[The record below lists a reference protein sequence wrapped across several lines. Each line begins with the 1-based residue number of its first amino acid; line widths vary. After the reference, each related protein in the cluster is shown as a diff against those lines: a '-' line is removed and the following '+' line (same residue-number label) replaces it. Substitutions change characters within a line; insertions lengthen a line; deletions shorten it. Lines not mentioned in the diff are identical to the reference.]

1 MALSAFQAFWDAILQ
16 VMPNKKIPEYVR
28 CKHQWI
34 VRKFMLGVHA
44 RQVMSLTENIVVEIF
59 VDHIEASSLER
70 QRWLTRVRTAGFDQ
84 ALMEFAEL
92 LMEPG
97 NSWLIIKWDRIE
109 REIVE
114 PCGARFNL
122 N

>member
-1 MALSAFQAFWDAILQ
+1 MELSAFQAFWDAILQ

-97 NSWLIIKWDRIE
+97 NSWLVKKWDRIE
-109 REIVE
+109 NAIIE
-114 PCGARFNL
+114 PYAAQFGL

>member
-1 MALSAFQAFWDAILQ
+1 MRPTDNTVI
-16 VMPNKKIPEYVR
+16 
-28 CKHQWI
+28 
-34 VRKFMLGVHA
+34 
-44 RQVMSLTENIVVEIF
+44 EIF

-70 QRWLTRVRTAGFDQ
+70 RRWLARVRTAGFDQ

-97 NSWLIIKWDRIE
+97 NSWLVKKWDRIE
-109 REIVE
+109 NAIIE
-114 PCGARFNL
+114 PYAAQFGL

>member
-1 MALSAFQAFWDAILQ
+1 
-16 VMPNKKIPEYVR
+16 
-28 CKHQWI
+28 
-34 VRKFMLGVHA
+34 MLGVHA
-44 RQVMSLTENIVVEIF
+44 TQVMSLTENIVVEIF

-97 NSWLIIKWDRIE
+97 NSWLVRKWDRIE
-109 REIVE
+109 RAIVE
-114 PCGARFNL
+114 PCGPRFNL

>member
-1 MALSAFQAFWDAILQ
+1 MRPTDNTI
-16 VMPNKKIPEYVR
+16 I
-28 CKHQWI
+28 
-34 VRKFMLGVHA
+34 
-44 RQVMSLTENIVVEIF
+44 EIF

-70 QRWLTRVRTAGFDQ
+70 RRWLTRVRTAGFDQ

-97 NSWLIIKWDRIE
+97 NSWLIRKWDRIE
-109 REIVE
+109 RAIVQ

>member
-1 MALSAFQAFWDAILQ
+1 
-16 VMPNKKIPEYVR
+16 MPNKKIPEYVR

-34 VRKFMLGVHA
+34 VQKFMLGVHA
-44 RQVMSLTENIVVEIF
+44 TQVMSLTENIVVEIF

-97 NSWLIIKWDRIE
+97 NSWLLKKWDRIE
-109 REIVE
+109 NAIIE
-114 PCGARFNL
+114 PYAAQFGL

>member
-1 MALSAFQAFWDAILQ
+1 
-16 VMPNKKIPEYVR
+16 
-28 CKHQWI
+28 
-34 VRKFMLGVHA
+34 
-44 RQVMSLTENIVVEIF
+44 MSPTDNVVLEIF

-70 QRWLTRVRTAGFDQ
+70 RRWLARVRTAGFDQ

-97 NSWLIIKWDRIE
+97 NSWLVRKWDRIE
-109 REIVE
+109 RAIVE
-114 PCGARFNL
+114 PCGPRFNL

>member
-1 MALSAFQAFWDAILQ
+1 
-16 VMPNKKIPEYVR
+16 
-28 CKHQWI
+28 
-34 VRKFMLGVHA
+34 MLGLHA
-44 RQVMSLTENIVVEIF
+44 TQVMSLTENIVVEIF

-97 NSWLIIKWDRIE
+97 NSWLVKKWDRIE
-109 REIVE
+109 NAIIE
-114 PCGARFNL
+114 PCAAQLGL

>member
-1 MALSAFQAFWDAILQ
+1 
-16 VMPNKKIPEYVR
+16 
-28 CKHQWI
+28 
-34 VRKFMLGVHA
+34 MLEAH
-44 RQVMSLTENIVVEIF
+44 RMHVMSLTENNVVEIF

-70 QRWLTRVRTAGFDQ
+70 QRWLTRVRIAGFDQ

-97 NSWLIIKWDRIE
+97 NSWLVKKWDRIE
-109 REIVE
+109 NAIIE
-114 PCGARFNL
+114 PCSVQLGL

>member
-1 MALSAFQAFWDAILQ
+1 LSL
-16 VMPNKKIPEYVR
+16 
-28 CKHQWI
+28 
-34 VRKFMLGVHA
+34 
-44 RQVMSLTENIVVEIF
+44 EIF

-97 NSWLIIKWDRIE
+97 NSWLVKKWDRIE
-109 REIVE
+109 RAIVGTLCATDLISIE
-114 PCGARFNL
+114 RPYH
-122 N
+122 

>member
-1 MALSAFQAFWDAILQ
+1 
-16 VMPNKKIPEYVR
+16 
-28 CKHQWI
+28 
-34 VRKFMLGVHA
+34 
-44 RQVMSLTENIVVEIF
+44 MSPTDNDVVEIF

-70 QRWLTRVRTAGFDQ
+70 QRWLTRVRAAGFDQ

-97 NSWLIIKWDRIE
+97 NSWLVRKWDRIE
-109 REIVE
+109 RAIVE
-114 PCGARFNL
+114 PCGPRFNF